1 MCRSKAK
8 HILER
13 VHDCAGDLE
22 KGAHH
27 NSMPVAGEFMTGQT
41 VNVLFFEETNMT
53 SRAVITVADGVEDLE
68 CVTLIDVLRR
78 AEIEVVV
85 ASIEGRRMITCAR
98 GTRLTADAMLVDVLA
113 QEFDL
118 VVLPGGMPGAQRL
131 AEHEPL
137 AERVRQQAK
146 AGKLFAAI
154 CAAPALALQQFGVLK
169 QRRMTCYPAFSDR
182 LSGCTFVDQP
192 VVVDGNCITSQ
203 GPGTALEFALTLVE
217 QLRGKGTRKQV
228 AEAMLVG

>member
-1 MCRSKAK
+1 MTK
-8 HILER
+8 R
-13 VHDCAGDLE
+13 VLI
-22 KGAHH
+22 
-27 NSMPVAGEFMTGQT
+27 S
-41 VNVLFFEETNMT
+41 
-53 SRAVITVADGVEDLE
+53 VADGVEDLE

-85 ASIEGRRMITCAR
+85 ASIESRRMITCAR

-113 QEFDL
+113 QAFDL
-118 VVLPGGMPGAQRL
+118 IVLPGGMPGAQHL

-137 AERVRQQAK
+137 AERVREQAK

-154 CAAPALALQQFGVLK
+154 CAAPAVALQQYGVLK

-182 LSGCTFVDQP
+182 LSGCSFVDQA

-203 GPGTALEFALTLVE
+203 GPGTALEFALCLVE
-217 QLRGKGTRKQV
+217 QLCGKGLRKQV
-228 AEAMLVG
+228 AEAMLVS

>member
-1 MCRSKAK
+1 
-8 HILER
+8 
-13 VHDCAGDLE
+13 
-22 KGAHH
+22 
-27 NSMPVAGEFMTGQT
+27 MT
-41 VNVLFFEETNMT
+41 M
-53 SRAVITVADGVEDLE
+53 RALISVADGVEDLE

-78 AEIEVVV
+78 AEVEVVV

-113 QEFDL
+113 QAFDL
-118 VVLPGGMPGAQRL
+118 IVLPGGMPGAQHL

-137 AERVRQQAK
+137 AERVREQAK

-154 CAAPALALQQFGVLK
+154 CAAPAVALQQYGVLK

-182 LSGCTFVDQP
+182 LSGCSFVDQA

-217 QLRGKGTRKQV
+217 QLCGKSKRKQV
-228 AEAMLVG
+228 AEAMLVS